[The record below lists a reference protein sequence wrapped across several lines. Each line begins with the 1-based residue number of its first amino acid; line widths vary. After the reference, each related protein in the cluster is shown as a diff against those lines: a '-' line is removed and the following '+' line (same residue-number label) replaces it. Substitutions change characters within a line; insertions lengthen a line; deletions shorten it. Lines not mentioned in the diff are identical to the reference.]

1 MFVLNLLLAF
11 YAFHFSG
18 CKVRKKESLTQYLI
32 FVILILQKTSVFTY
46 FQVLHCRLYAKN
58 VKQIPKS
65 CDAIQCFLYPFF
77 APWGV

>member
-32 FVILILQKTSVFTY
+32 FVILILQKTSILPTFKY
-46 FQVLHCRLYAKN
+46 FVAGFMLKM
-58 VKQIPKS
+58 
-65 CDAIQCFLYPFF
+65 
-77 APWGV
+77 

>member
-32 FVILILQKTSVFTY
+32 FVILILQKTVFLPTFKY
-46 FQVLHCRLYAKN
+46 FIAGFM
-58 VKQIPKS
+58 PKM
-65 CDAIQCFLYPFF
+65 
-77 APWGV
+77 

>member
-46 FQVLHCRLYAKN
+46 FQVFRCRHYTNN
-58 VKQIPKS
+58 VK
-65 CDAIQCFLYPFF
+65 
-77 APWGV
+77 

>member
-32 FVILILQKTSVFTY
+32 FVILFLQEINGFTY
-46 FQVLHCRLYAKN
+46 FQVFRCRHYAKN
-58 VKQIPKS
+58 VK
-65 CDAIQCFLYPFF
+65 
-77 APWGV
+77 

>member
-18 CKVRKKESLTQYLI
+18 CKVRKKESLIQYLI

-46 FQVLHCRLYAKN
+46 FQVLRCKLYVNN
-58 VKQIPKS
+58 VK
-65 CDAIQCFLYPFF
+65 
-77 APWGV
+77 

>member
-46 FQVLHCRLYAKN
+46 FQVLRCRHNAKN
-58 VKQIPKS
+58 IKQIPKS
-65 CDAIQCFLYPFF
+65 CDVRQCF
-77 APWGV
+77 